1 MRRADRRIVNR
12 SSQTKKPRA
21 ALATGRGLLCTTGSW
36 IYLRVIVRVAL
47 FVTPPYDAVMLALI
61 LLLTLVVAML
71 NVAELAPA
79 GTVTFAGTLA
89 FPGLLLAKVTTKA
102 LDVALSK
109 VTVPTELDPPTTVVG
124 FKVKDVSAAGVGAVT
139 VSVVDL
145 FTPAYVAVMLP
156 TVVELTTEVFTAK
169 FADDALAGTVTELGT
184 DAAGLALAKVTM
196 APFAGAAPVRLT
208 VPVADW
214 PPVMLAGVTLTAF
227 KAAGP
232 AVGGL

>member
-1 MRRADRRIVNR
+1 VQN
-12 SSQTKKPRA
+12 KKPRT
-21 ALATGRGLLCTTGSW
+21 ALHRAWLGLESGFW

-47 FVTPPYDAVMLALI
+47 FVTPLYDAVMLALI
-61 LLLTLVVAML
+61 LLLTLVVVML

-89 FPGLLLAKVTTKA
+89 LIGLLLARVTTK
-102 LDVALSK
+102 LLEVALSR
-109 VTVPTELDPPTTVVG
+109 VTVPTELDPPTTIEG
-124 FKVKDVSAAGVGAVT
+124 FKVKEASAGGAGAVT

-156 TVVELTTEVFTAK
+156 IVVELTTEVFTTK
-169 FADDALAGTVTELGT
+169 FTDDVSAGTVTELGT
-184 DAAGLALAKVTM
+184 DAAGLALAKVTV
-196 APFAGAAPVRLT
+196 APFAGAEPVRLT

-214 PPVMLAGVTLTAF
+214 PPVTLEGATLTAF
-227 KAAGP
+227 RAAGP

>member
-1 MRRADRRIVNR
+1 M
-12 SSQTKKPRA
+12 
-21 ALATGRGLLCTTGSW
+21 
-36 IYLRVIVRVAL
+36 IVRVAL

-61 LLLTLVVAML
+61 LLLTLVVVML

-89 FPGLLLAKVTTKA
+89 FVGLLLASVTTKA
-102 LDVALSK
+102 LAVALSRI
-109 VTVPTELDPPTTVVG
+109 TVPTELDPPTTVVG
-124 FKVKDVSAAGVGAVT
+124 FNVKDARAAGAGAVT

-145 FTPAYVAVMLP
+145 FMPAYVAVMLP

-214 PPVMLAGVTLTAF
+214 PPVMLDGVTLNAF

-232 AVGGL
+232 ALGGL